1 MASVVVVAVQPGGQV
16 VEAFVVAGVGP
27 RVGPFEVDGLNR
39 SALPLLR
46 VAEDGIYIGV
56 GLLLTVGGIALL
68 IQAASASP
76 RSSRPRLGVTP
87 VTR

>member
-1 MASVVVVAVQPGGQV
+1 
-16 VEAFVVAGVGP
+16 
-27 RVGPFEVDGLNR
+27 LNR